1 MRGSTVATMKLP
13 HVKTVLYNGKPVG
26 TYIATGNREQELEA
40 SRAVLLEA
48 GIDLNAGKAAQLT
61 ALGQARSFGVVTK
74 LIVDA
79 GFKSH
84 PWNPD
89 LVAPLVVNAS
99 FCIEVFLKALGK
111 LVGKD
116 LRGHQLNALFDALPM
131 EQQDAIQ
138 KEFDNRLPIHRL
150 PPSALRDELASMSKA
165 FEQWRYLYE
174 KDTRLEFEVRVALAV
189 IEALDRVCIG
199 MTGGTQHGVSD
210 LAK

>member
-1 MRGSTVATMKLP
+1 MKSP
-13 HVKTVLYNGKPVG
+13 QIKTVLYNGKPVG
-26 TYIATGNREQELEA
+26 TYIATGDREQDLEA

-48 GIDLNAGKAAQLT
+48 GIDLNAGKAEQLT
-61 ALGQARSFGVVTK
+61 AVGQARSFGAVTK

-84 PWNPD
+84 PWNPH
-89 LVAPLVVNAS
+89 LIAPLVVNAS
-99 FCIEVFLKALGK
+99 FCIEVFLKALGR

-116 LRGHQLNALFDALPM
+116 LHGHHLDALFEALPA

-138 KEFDNRLPIHRL
+138 KEFDSRLPVYQL

-174 KDTRLEFEVRVALAV
+174 KDKRLEFEVRVALAV

-199 MTGGTQHGVSD
+199 RMAGTQHGSSD

>member
-1 MRGSTVATMKLP
+1 MKPP

-26 TYIATGNREQELEA
+26 TYIATGDREQELEA
-40 SRAVLLEA
+40 ARAVLLKA
-48 GIDLNAGKAAQLT
+48 GINLNAGKAEQLT
-61 ALGQARSFGVVTK
+61 ALGQARSFGMVTK
-74 LIVDA
+74 LILDT

-84 PWNPD
+84 PWNPH

-99 FCIEVFLKALGK
+99 FCIEVFLKALGQ
-111 LVGKD
+111 LVSKD
-116 LRGHQLNALFDALPM
+116 LHGHDLNALFDALPI
-131 EQQDAIQ
+131 EQKNAIL
-138 KEFDNRLPIHRL
+138 KEFDSRLPIHRL

-174 KDTRLEFEVRVALAV
+174 KETRLEFEVRVALAV

-199 MTGGTQHGVSD
+199 MTSETPHGTSD